1 MKYKNRFSTATSHRA
16 ARSLFAIG
24 AALTAFASPVLLT
37 GCGSS
42 GGTPDPSSSPS
53 ANQIVITG
61 RIVDVNAGSTGVSG
75 ATVRFAGATA
85 QTNANGNF
93 SLTVARNT
101 APGVATITAPAGKEL
116 SNYASINTPVF
127 SCANSPSFV
136 VAGPLTGATFAI
148 GDIFVFSKVDNA
160 PAPPCI

>member
-1 MKYKNRFSTATSHRA
+1 MKNKNRTSTATSHPA

-24 AALTAFASPVLLT
+24 AALTALASPALLT
-37 GCGSS
+37 GCGSG

-53 ANQIVITG
+53 ANQTVITG
-61 RIVDVNAGSTGVSG
+61 RIVDVNTGSTGVSG

-101 APGVATITAPAGKEL
+101 AAGVATVSPPAGKEF
-116 SNYASINTPVF
+116 SPYASINTPVF
-127 SCANSPSFV
+127 RCANSPSFL
-136 VAGPLTGATFAI
+136 VAGPFTGATFAI
-148 GDIFVFSKVDNA
+148 GDVFVYTKVDNA